1 MAESRQVR
9 FVDRTGGERR
19 VAAFSG
25 RMARVTEQNGAPPA
39 PSLRRVL
46 GRWDLTAIGVNQVIG
61 SAIFLLPA
69 NVAKEI
75 GGWGPLA
82 FLGVGLASLLIAL
95 CFAEVGSRFDR
106 TGGPY
111 LPARAAY
118 GRFIGFEVG
127 WMMWFTRVASQASV
141 SNGLALA
148 LAFYWPSLAAGAP
161 RMALI
166 TAVTLTLMF
175 INIRGIKQSSW
186 VVNALTIGKLL
197 PLLLFILVGIW
208 FIEPA
213 RLTALPDVTWR
224 QGAAAALLLVFAY
237 GGYEVTG
244 VPAGE
249 AANPRRDVPFA
260 FVMTILI
267 VALVMTLT
275 SMVAT
280 GLLPDVAASRTPLAD
295 GAAVFLGAAGALII
309 SAGSA
314 VSMTGNNM
322 GQVLTGSRTIFAL
335 AENGDLPRWFARVHP
350 RFQTPS
356 NAILFTSA
364 VALTLALTGSFVQL
378 AAVSAVARLV
388 MYLAVCTATLV
399 LRRKSPGPDMGAAQF
414 TAPLGPVVPVLA
426 SVVALSILA
435 GATPQQLLMGT
446 YALIGGAILFA
457 IAVAGAKR
465 RARIGSR

>member
-1 MAESRQVR
+1 MSQ
-9 FVDRTGGERR
+9 
-19 VAAFSG
+19 
-25 RMARVTEQNGAPPA
+25 PA
-39 PSLRRVL
+39 LRREL

-75 GGWGPLA
+75 GPWGPMA
-82 FLGVGLASLLIAL
+82 FLLVGLASLLIAL

-111 LPARAAY
+111 LPARVAF

-148 LAFYWPSLAAGAP
+148 LAFYWPALASGTP

-166 TAVTLTLMF
+166 TGVTLTLML
-175 INIRGIKQSSW
+175 INLRGIKQSSLF
-186 VVNALTIGKLL
+186 VNVLTVGKLL
-197 PLLLFILVGIW
+197 PLLLFIVVGIW
-208 FIEPA
+208 FVDPA
-213 RLTALPDVTWR
+213 RFSAMPDVSVS
-224 QGAAAALLLVFAY
+224 QAGAAALLLIFAY

-260 FVMTILI
+260 FVMTILT
-267 VALVMTLT
+267 VAAVMTLT
-275 SMVAT
+275 SVVAT
-280 GLLPDVAASRTPLAD
+280 GVLPDVAKSATPLAD
-295 GAAVFLGAAGALII
+295 GAAIFMGAIGALII
-309 SAGSA
+309 SVGSA

-350 RFQTPS
+350 THQTPS
-356 NAILFTSA
+356 NAIIFTSA
-364 VALTLALTGSFVQL
+364 VALTLALTGSFVTL

-399 LRRKSPGPDMGAAQF
+399 LRRRAPDGIMGPAQF
-414 TAPLGPVVPVLA
+414 TAPLGPAVPILA
-426 SVVALSILA
+426 SIVTLGILA
-435 GATPQQLLMGT
+435 G
-446 YALIGGAILFA
+446 
-457 IAVAGAKR
+457 
-465 RARIGSR
+465 

>member
-1 MAESRQVR
+1 LE
-9 FVDRTGGERR
+9 
-19 VAAFSG
+19 
-25 RMARVTEQNGAPPA
+25 
-39 PSLRRVL
+39 LRREL

-75 GGWGPLA
+75 GAWGPVA
-82 FLGVGLASLLIAL
+82 FFGVGLASLLIAL

-148 LAFYWPSLAAGAP
+148 LAFYWPALATGMP
-161 RMALI
+161 RLLLI
-166 TAVTLTLMF
+166 SAVTLTLTW
-175 INIRGIKQSSW
+175 INVRGIRQSSW
-186 VVNALTIGKLL
+186 VVNALTIGKLV
-197 PLLLFILVGIW
+197 PLCLFIVAGIW
-208 FIEPA
+208 FVQCDH
-213 RLTALPDVTWR
+213 LTALPDVTTR
-224 QGAAAALLLVFAY
+224 QVGAAALLLVFAY

-260 FVMTILI
+260 FVLTILT
-267 VALVMTLT
+267 VMVVMTLT
-275 SMVAT
+275 SVVAT
-280 GLLPDVAASRTPLAD
+280 GVLPDVAATQTPLAD
-295 GAAVFLGAAGALII
+295 GAALFLGSAGALVI
-309 SAGSA
+309 SIGSA
-314 VSMTGNNM
+314 ISMTGNNM

-335 AENGDLPRWFARVHP
+335 AENRDLPTWFARVHP
-350 RFQTPS
+350 RYQTPS
-356 NAILFTSA
+356 NAILFTGG
-364 VALTLALTGSFVQL
+364 VALTLALTGSFVTL

-399 LRRKSPGPDMGAAQF
+399 LRGRAANAEMGAAQF

-435 GATPQQLLMGT
+435 GATTQQLLMGG
-446 YALIGGAILFA
+446 YALI
-457 IAVAGAKR
+457 AGAVLFLIANRKH
-465 RARIGSR
+465 

>member
-1 MAESRQVR
+1 M
-9 FVDRTGGERR
+9 RR
-19 VAAFSG
+19 
-25 RMARVTEQNGAPPA
+25 E
-39 PSLRRVL
+39 L

-69 NVAKEI
+69 NVAKEV
-75 GGWGPLA
+75 GAWGPVA
-82 FLGVGLASLLIAL
+82 FLGVGAASLLIAL

-111 LPARAAY
+111 LPARVAF

-141 SNGLALA
+141 ANGLALA
-148 LAFYWPSLAAGAP
+148 LAFYWPALAEGVP

-166 TAVTLTLMF
+166 TFVTLALTW

-186 VVNALTIGKLL
+186 VVNVLTVGKLL
-197 PLLLFILVGIW
+197 PLLLFIVVGIW

-213 RLTALPDVTWR
+213 RLSTLPDISL
-224 QGAAAALLLVFAY
+224 QQASSAALLLIFAY

-260 FVMTILI
+260 FVMTIAT
-267 VALVMTLT
+267 VAIIMTLT
-275 SMVAT
+275 SVVAT
-280 GLLPDVAASRTPLAD
+280 GVLPDVAASRTPLAD
-295 GAAVFLGAAGALII
+295 GAALFLGAVGALII
-309 SAGSA
+309 SVGSA
-314 VSMTGNNM
+314 ISMTGNNM

-350 RFQTPS
+350 HHQTPS
-356 NAILFTSA
+356 NAILFTAA

-388 MYLAVCTATLV
+388 MYLAVCSATLV
-399 LRRKSPGPDMGAAQF
+399 LRRRSPDGVMAAAQF
-414 TAPLGPVVPVLA
+414 TAPLGPIVPVLA
-426 SVVALSILA
+426 SAVALSILA
-435 GATPQQLLMGT
+435 GATRQQLLTGV
-446 YALIGGAILFA
+446 YALIAGAVLFA
-457 IAVAGAKR
+457 IAAKS
-465 RARIGSR
+465 RASVLRSA